1 MINELKEA
9 RKQLEYEKNNILYV
23 VVAQGRLLSEQENME
38 LLQLHKQILEINKQI
53 KKIANK
59 KEGETSVKRTKNAKK
74 LNFGS
79 HERN

>member
-1 MINELKEA
+1 MNLDMSIDQLREA

-53 KKIANK
+53 KKLSNK
-59 KEGETSVKRTKNAKK
+59 KEGETKNAKRIK
-74 LNFGS
+74 NQKK
-79 HERN
+79 